1 MLEAG
6 PGHTFVSDVAHR
18 EMGIPGGWR
27 GSLQLSVYAVA
38 LAALVGG
45 VMLVRR
51 RQVGPV
57 WLWLVPVVLFASV
70 APLTGS
76 PRYRAAIDPFMLM
89 LAAGAVVHVM
99 ARRQVV
105 SR

>member
-1 MLEAG
+1 VAG
-6 PGHTFVSDVAHR
+6 QPS
-18 EMGIPGGWR
+18 
-27 GSLQLSVYAVA
+27 LSVYAAA

-45 VMLVRR
+45 VLLVRR
-51 RQVGPV
+51 RQWGPV

-76 PRYRAAIDPFMLM
+76 PRYRTAIDPFLLM
-89 LAAGAVVHVM
+89 LAAGAVVHLV
-99 ARRQVV
+99 AQRQVV